1 MVCDRGSDTHRGAMV
16 LIGMVLFWVS
26 RVLLDVLRIT
36 TGDGPI
42 SGNQLISVS
51 LVAVA
56 IALLLGGAIDR
67 WTPEVVRTPRR
78 WSGAR

>member
-1 MVCDRGSDTHRGAMV
+1 MVCDRGSDTHRVAMV

-42 SGNQLISVS
+42 SGNQLISLPGWGGYCTPSWRGHRS
-51 LVAVA
+51 LDA
-56 IALLLGGAIDR
+56 
-67 WTPEVVRTPRR
+67 
-78 WSGAR
+78 